1 MFEQNAMNLP
11 KYRVFVCTKQR
22 SANDPEGCCYSVGA
36 LEIYRAFQ
44 SEIQQRN
51 LGDRV
56 EIRKSGCLDHCAAG
70 AVALVS
76 KVKGRTSSWLP
87 TKIQKRILANK
98 HWYAHLTIEDVPE
111 IVDRHFVHGQPLER
125 KSFYV

>member
-1 MFEQNAMNLP
+1 MNQP

-22 SANDPEGCCYSVGA
+22 SANDPEGCCCNVGA
-36 LEIYRAFQ
+36 VEIYQAFQ
-44 SEIQQRN
+44 AEIQQRQ

-56 EIRKSGCLDHCAAG
+56 EIRQSGCLDHCAAG
-70 AVALVS
+70 AIALVS
-76 KVKGRTSSWLP
+76 KVKGSVSAWLP
-87 TKIQKRILANK
+87 TKVQKRILANK
-98 HWYAHLTIEDVPE
+98 HWYAHLTVEDIPE

>member
-1 MFEQNAMNLP
+1 MNPP

-22 SANDPEGCCYSVGA
+22 SANDPEGCCCNVGA
-36 LEIYRAFQ
+36 VEIYQAFQ
-44 SEIQQRN
+44 AEIQQRQ

-56 EIRKSGCLDHCAAG
+56 EIRQSGCLDHCAAG

-76 KVKGRTSSWLP
+76 KVKGSASAWLP
-87 TKIQKRILANK
+87 TKIQKKILSNK
-98 HWYAHLTIEDVPE
+98 HWYTHLTAEDIPE
-111 IVDRHFVHGQPLER
+111 IVDRHFVHEQPLER

>member
-1 MFEQNAMNLP
+1 MNPP
-11 KYRVFVCTKQR
+11 KYRVFVCMKQR
-22 SANDPEGCCYSVGA
+22 SADDPAGCCCNAGA
-36 LEIYRAFQ
+36 LEIYQAFQ
-44 SEIQQRN
+44 AEIQQRN

-56 EIRKSGCLDHCAAG
+56 EIRQSGCLDHCAAG

-76 KVKGRTSSWLP
+76 KVKGSASAWLP
-87 TKIQKRILANK
+87 TKIQKKILSNK
-98 HWYAHLTIEDVPE
+98 HWYAHLTVEDIPE